1 MQTIS
6 HGKIIIFLSFCLLK
20 VQVTKKRNYITV
32 TFVIVKIVTFVQV
45 FLKGF

>member
-6 HGKIIIFLSFCLLK
+6 HGKIILFLSFSSVK
-20 VQVTKKRNYITV
+20 VQVTKKEEYITV